1 MEAIGLYWIPLKL
14 DMLPFV
20 DKEVDKVIDKFFG
33 YLKRSIAQIQIGKQ
47 RSI

>member
-20 DKEVDKVIDKFFG
+20 DKEVDKVIQKFFG
-33 YLKRSIAQIQIGKQ
+33 ILKRITRKIITWK
-47 RSI
+47 

>member
-20 DKEVDKVIDKFFG
+20 DKEVDKVIEKFFG
-33 YLKRSIAQIQIGKQ
+33 ILTRTLRKIKEWKQ
-47 RSI
+47 SCI